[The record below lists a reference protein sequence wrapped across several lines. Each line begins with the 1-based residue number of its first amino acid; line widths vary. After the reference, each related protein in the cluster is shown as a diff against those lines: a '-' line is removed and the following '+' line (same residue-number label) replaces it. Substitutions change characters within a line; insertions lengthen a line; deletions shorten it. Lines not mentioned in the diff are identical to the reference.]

1 MSIPSNSTLISD
13 YPNLLF
19 AVLTMCV
26 LLLVFSLWMYNQT
39 APLIAEYKLKHPEL
53 KEEKKDGFEDLMS
66 QTASHYGVRSDRFF
80 GGMEAPVSYE
90 LNKEL
95 ADAELLHRNNG
106 AYDSDVQTSYYFEDG
121 PADEYGRTR
130 KWYKCVPGQKSIN
143 NVCVPRTSSGFGR
156 RSGFENNLYKY

>member
-1 MSIPSNSTLISD
+1 MSLPSNTTLMSD

-39 APLIAEYKLKHPEL
+39 APLIAEYKLRHPEL
-53 KEEKKDGFEDLMS
+53 KEEKKDGFYQGPSYHSVES
-66 QTASHYGVRSDRFF
+66 RNGFF

-95 ADAELLHRNNG
+95 ADAEITHRNNG
-106 AYDSDVQTSYYFEDG
+106 SYDQSDKQTSYYFRDG

-130 KWYKCVPGQKSIN
+130 KWYKCRPGEKSIN
-143 NVCVPRTSSGFGR
+143 NECVPSSGFGR
-156 RSGFENNLYKY
+156 RSGFTTPEEHLNKY